1 MNAYRTQLQFR
12 AKIAEFERQQREIC
26 KQYGLHIDLNEP
38 ELAEQSETGDK
49 MTLAPRR
56 KCGIIKAIGRHVR
69 RWKRKQE
76 GKTMKAY
83 YAYHA
88 RGFENE
94 YIIIFADDERAKEA
108 AKNYENERAQRGGN
122 PLFYRVTRKQ
132 AEKMCDIET
141 AENIRDRLP
150 GLFK

>member
-1 MNAYRTQLQFR
+1 M
-12 AKIAEFERQQREIC
+12 
-26 KQYGLHIDLNEP
+26 
-38 ELAEQSETGDK
+38 
-49 MTLAPRR
+49 
-56 KCGIIKAIGRHVR
+56 
-69 RWKRKQE
+69 
-76 GKTMKAY
+76 KTY

-94 YIIIFADDERAKEA
+94 YIIIFADDEQAKAA
-108 AKNYENERAQRGGN
+108 AKNYENERTQRGGN
-122 PLFYRVTRKQ
+122 PLFYRITRKQ

>member
-1 MNAYRTQLQFR
+1 MNEYRKQQLR
-12 AKIAEFERQQREIC
+12 AARLIEQGADAEQVAEV
-26 KQYGLHIDLNEP
+26 YGWIRGEP
-38 ELAEQSETGDK
+38 ERSGTTGHNQ
-49 MTLAPRR
+49 TLTAPR
-56 KCGIIKAIGRHVR
+56 KCGIIKAIRRHVR

-76 GKTMKAY
+76 GKAMKAY

-94 YIIIFADDERAKEA
+94 YIIIFADDEQAKTA
-108 AKNYENERAQRGGN
+108 AKNYENERTQRGGN
-122 PLFYRVTRKQ
+122 PLFYRITRKQ

-150 GLFK
+150 GLF